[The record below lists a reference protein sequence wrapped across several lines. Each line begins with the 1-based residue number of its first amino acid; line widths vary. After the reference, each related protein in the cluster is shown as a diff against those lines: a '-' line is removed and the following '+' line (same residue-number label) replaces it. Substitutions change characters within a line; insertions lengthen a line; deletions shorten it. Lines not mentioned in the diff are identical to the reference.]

1 MNYSTN
7 LLEKLVEQEKLN
19 TLVLNFY
26 PISQGYSLGFN
37 IKNVGKSRAKDV
49 GQSKAGDF
57 VNQASHLA
65 NVNKIETK
73 LLSYDE
79 TELLYYINAG
89 EIPPVLIDLIDRLD
103 VNLYRDGCIIMEI
116 RDFRR
121 KAQLGNQYPSGKC
134 KPYDLQFILLQP
146 SMQTLLADLNSITND
161 GNFIW
166 TQEDKYT
173 LESQLIL
180 ATAQPLCLH
189 PSPIVSILKHK
200 FLNHKYKLN
209 DRKLKRNT
217 YKFTNAY
224 LNRASRWNEYSLPLP
239 FQIRKIR
246 SKYSQAS
253 EYMHF
258 QAQSSSPEKHPNHK
272 PIDEKLKKQLNLP
285 ANSTSPSSFLIT
297 SFNFQVTPK

>member
-1 MNYSTN
+1 MGKNRTKDIGEPKTGES
-7 LLEKLVEQEKLN
+7 
-19 TLVLNFY
+19 
-26 PISQGYSLGFN
+26 FN
-37 IKNVGKSRAKDV
+37 SN
-49 GQSKAGDF
+49 
-57 VNQASHLA
+57 SHLA
-65 NVNKIETK
+65 NINKTETK

-116 RDFRR
+116 RDYRR
-121 KAQLGNQYPSGKC
+121 KAQLGHQYPTSKC
-134 KPYDLQFILLQP
+134 NKPYELHFVLLQP

-217 YKFTNAY
+217 YKFTSAY

-246 SKYSQAS
+246 TKYSQAS

-258 QAQSSSPEKHPNHK
+258 QPEPNSPDKHPNHK
-272 PIDEKLKKQLNLP
+272 PLDEKLKKQLNLP
-285 ANSTSPSSFLIT
+285 LNSTPPSSFLIT
-297 SFNFQVTPK
+297 SFNFHVNPTFLFLYNDFRILKM